1 MRAAARAAATIDP
14 VEQAEIGVVV
24 YKGLMIT
31 GGASMSATARIL
43 PMVAALWLGACA
55 TAPEPP
61 PPAPPQPE
69 PAPVISSV
77 EPVVPAA
84 KPAPAKPA
92 KPKSKKA
99 EKAEKDK
106 AAAAAAAAGTTAV
119 APPKVESEAALPPAP
134 AAKPEPEIK
143 GPAWLSRCVTKRYEG
158 GAILCDADSLLAN
171 PSGNIKVYARDQN
184 LAGPVA
190 NGGRIE
196 YRPGLPRRY
205 RLFVFP

>member
-1 MRAAARAAATIDP
+1 
-14 VEQAEIGVVV
+14 
-24 YKGLMIT
+24 
-31 GGASMSATARIL
+31 MSATARIL

-55 TAPEPP
+55 TAPA
-61 PPAPPQPE
+61 PA
-69 PAPVISSV
+69 ISSV

-84 KPAPAKPA
+84 KPAAPAKPA

-106 AAAAAAAAGTTAV
+106 AAAAAAAAAAGTTAV
-119 APPKVESEAALPPAP
+119 APPKVEGEAALPPAP
-134 AAKPEPEIK
+134 VAKPEPEIK

>member
-1 MRAAARAAATIDP
+1 
-14 VEQAEIGVVV
+14 
-24 YKGLMIT
+24 
-31 GGASMSATARIL
+31 MSATARIL

-61 PPAPPQPE
+61 PPAPPEPA

-77 EPVVPAA
+77 EPIVPAA
-84 KPAPAKPA
+84 KPAAPAKPA

-99 EKAEKDK
+99 EKAEKDRA

-119 APPKVESEAALPPAP
+119 APPKVEGETALPTAP
-134 AAKPEPEIK
+134 VAKPEPEIK